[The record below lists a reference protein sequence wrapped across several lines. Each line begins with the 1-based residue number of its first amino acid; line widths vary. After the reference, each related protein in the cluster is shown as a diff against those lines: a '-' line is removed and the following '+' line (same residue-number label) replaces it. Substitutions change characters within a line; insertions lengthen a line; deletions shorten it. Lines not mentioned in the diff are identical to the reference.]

1 MTLPAECGHLAA
13 ELSRLRRRTGLS
25 LADLGRRTPYSKSSW
40 ERYLNGKQPPPRQ
53 AVEVLCAV
61 AREHPGGMLALWE
74 LADAAWS
81 GRAVPAPAAAPPT
94 ASAAVSDAAFSAVPD
109 AECAAPGPG
118 RLRGR
123 VVVTVSVLLGGI
135 ALMVTAGLLLPRGSA
150 PRHGDDAGAT
160 EKPIR
165 NPGCAAASCAGQDPV
180 RMACGGAG
188 MVTNLRTDTGPGL
201 RQLELRYGELCQA
214 VWVRTS
220 GLQPGD
226 RVELFVPGVPEPQ
239 ELRVSDGQLGK
250 YVATPMVPVPQG
262 TAGIRSCVTPG
273 NPADGTRVCFG

>member
-1 MTLPAECGHLAA
+1 
-13 ELSRLRRRTGLS
+13 
-25 LADLGRRTPYSKSSW
+25 
-40 ERYLNGKQPPPRQ
+40 
-53 AVEVLCAV
+53 
-61 AREHPGGMLALWE
+61 
-74 LADAAWS
+74 
-81 GRAVPAPAAAPPT
+81 
-94 ASAAVSDAAFSAVPD
+94 
-109 AECAAPGPG
+109 
-118 RLRGR
+118 
-123 VVVTVSVLLGGI
+123 
-135 ALMVTAGLLLPRGSA
+135 MVTS
-150 PRHGDDAGAT
+150 
-160 EKPIR
+160 
-165 NPGCAAASCAGQDPV
+165 
-180 RMACGGAG
+180 
-188 MVTNLRTDTGPGL
+188 LRTDTGPGL